1 MWSYY
6 FVRGLG
12 QVLSWLPFRWWYGL
26 GRLLSALLEWPLR
39 YRRRVID
46 RNLAIAFPQA
56 SKGQRTQWRRAFY
69 RNFVH
74 ILVETVKSLSVS
86 RRAIQRRMT
95 LENRAV
101 LENLHRQGKGLILVM
116 GHQCNFEWV
125 AMSMPL
131 LVPQR
136 CYAVYHP
143 LKSKT
148 FNRVVVHIRERF
160 GLRLFPMK
168 NTYPFMLENPDPA
181 PLYIFM
187 ADQAPHKGRIRYRA
201 PFFGVDTPVHLGVEN
216 LAQRCDLAVV
226 FIDVF
231 RSHPGHYRIVPRL
244 LFDEVKDL
252 PRYTV
257 TDAHVQA
264 LENLIRQDPPNWLW
278 SHNRWK
284 NAG

>member
-6 FVRGLG
+6 LVRGLG
-12 QVLSWLPFRWWYGL
+12 YALSLLPFSFWYA
-26 GRLLSALLEWPLR
+26 LSRFFAVLLEKPLR
-39 YRRRVID
+39 YRQQVINK
-46 RNLAIAFPQA
+46 NLDIAFPQA
-56 SKGQRTQWRRAFY
+56 SKSQRKRWRQGFY
-69 RNFVH
+69 RHFTH
-74 ILVETVKSLSVS
+74 ILFETLKSLSIS
-86 RRAIQRRMT
+86 RQRMQRRMT
-95 LENRAV
+95 LENREI
-101 LENLHRQGKGLILVM
+101 LEKLHRQGKGVMMVM
-116 GHQCNFEWV
+116 GHQGNFEWV

-131 LVPQR
+131 LVPQK

-143 LKSKT
+143 LKST
-148 FNRVVVHIRERF
+148 AFNRLIVHIRQRF
-160 GLRLFPMK
+160 GLTLFPMK
-168 NTYPFMLENPDPA
+168 NTYPFMLENPDPK

-201 PFFGVDTPVHLGVEN
+201 PFFGVETPVHLGVEN

-231 RSHPGHYRIVPRL
+231 RKRPGHYRIVPRL
-244 LFDEVKDL
+244 LYEQVEDL

-257 TDAHVQA
+257 TKAHVNA

-284 NAG
+284 NV